1 MYRARIAKKP
11 DASIKKNL
19 LGKCENAHRPGNID
33 CEQNPIKNLRNRCYR
48 NSGREKGQPIEQF
61 EVHNKETK

>member
-19 LGKCENAHRPGNID
+19 LGKCETAQNLGNIGRD
-33 CEQNPIKNLRNRCYR
+33 HDFSKKLRN
-48 NSGREKGQPIEQF
+48 P
-61 EVHNKETK
+61 